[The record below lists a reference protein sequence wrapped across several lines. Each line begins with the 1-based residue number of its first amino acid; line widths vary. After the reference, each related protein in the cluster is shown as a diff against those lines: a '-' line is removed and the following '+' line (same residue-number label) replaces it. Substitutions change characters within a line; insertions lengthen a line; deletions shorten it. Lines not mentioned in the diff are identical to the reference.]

1 MTCLGRFLMDPFKIG
16 LQFECGGN
24 IDVPYRAWPGGRR
37 VERSTERDTSVT
49 MCRSNI
55 CSVPAGS
62 KCYDIADAD
71 HDTGG
76 NKYVVRGV
84 VSGRVTAWVKLS
96 VVVMTKMEDC
106 VDVT

>member
-1 MTCLGRFLMDPFKIG
+1 M
-16 LQFECGGN
+16 
-24 IDVPYRAWPGGRR
+24 PYCAWPGRWL
-37 VERSTERDTSVT
+37 VARSIELDTSVT
-49 MCRSNI
+49 MGRGDIYSA
-55 CSVPAGS
+55 PAGS

-106 VDVT
+106 VDVG